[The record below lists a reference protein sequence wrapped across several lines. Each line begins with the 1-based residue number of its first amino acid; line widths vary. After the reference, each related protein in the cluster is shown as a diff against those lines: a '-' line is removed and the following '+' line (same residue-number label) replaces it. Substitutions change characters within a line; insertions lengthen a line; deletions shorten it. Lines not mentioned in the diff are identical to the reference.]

1 MTSHGSRREFLRG
14 ITVGAVLWPG
24 LASARIASSQAIG
37 SGSNEAFWEDVRRR
51 FSFREEAVPMNAA
64 NLCPSPRIVSK
75 RVTDLA
81 HDINIDCSSHNRRK
95 FRGLLEQSREKV
107 ARQLSVTAD
116 EIALV
121 RNTSEANN
129 IINNGLPLKAGTEV
143 VLWDQNHPTNNV
155 SWEVRAIRFGCS
167 VTKVSTPVNPTGIDE
182 VIGAFENALTPRTRV
197 LALTHTS
204 NTTGVRLPVREL
216 CEIAHRRSIHVHV
229 DGAQTWGFSEINL
242 RSLGCDSYTA
252 SAHKWFVGPKEVG
265 LLYVGSE
272 HIDSIWPG
280 VIGANWGSGVQTR
293 VAGARKFESL
303 GQRNDAA
310 LAAIG
315 TTADFHDKIGR
326 GRIEARV
333 LDLAAKLKEGFREAG
348 YELVTPM
355 TPELSAGV
363 CIAAV
368 KGEGLQRIV
377 NGLYEEYGIAAASAG
392 GLRLSPHLYNTR
404 EHIDRAI
411 KGARALRHLV

>member
-14 ITVGAVLWPG
+14 IAVGAALLPG
-24 LASARIASSQAIG
+24 LASTRIAGSQGIK
-37 SGSNEAFWEDVRRR
+37 SGNNEAFWEDVRSR
-51 FSFREEAVPMNAA
+51 FPFRDEVVPMNAA
-64 NLCPSPRIVSK
+64 NLCPSPMIVSN
-75 RVTDLA
+75 RVTDLTR
-81 HDINIDCSSHNRRK
+81 DINIDCSSHNRRK

-107 ARQLSVTAD
+107 ARQLNVTAD

-155 SWEVRAIRFGCS
+155 SWEVRAARFGCS

-182 VIGAFENALTPRTRV
+182 VIGVFEKALTPRTRV

-204 NTTGVRLPVREL
+204 NITGVRLPIQEL
-216 CEIAHRRSIHVHV
+216 CEIAHRRNIHVHV

-242 RSLGCDSYTA
+242 RTLGCDSYTA

-265 LLYVGSE
+265 MLYVGSK

-280 VIGANWGSGVQTR
+280 VVGANWGSGVKTGA
-293 VAGARKFESL
+293 AGGRKFESF
-303 GQRNDAA
+303 GQRDDAA
-310 LAAIG
+310 LAAIA
-315 TTADFHDKIGR
+315 TTVDFHDKIGR
-326 GRIEARV
+326 SRIEARV
-333 LDLAAKLKEGFREAG
+333 LNLAGKLKEGLREAG
-348 YELVTPM
+348 YKLVTPM
-355 TPELSAGV
+355 APELSAGV

-368 KGEGLQRIV
+368 KGNGLQSIV

-392 GLRLSPHLYNTR
+392 GLRLSPHLYNTQ

-411 KGARALRHLV
+411 RGSRALRYLV